1 MNKKELVRAAA
12 KESGLTQVKVKTAVD
27 AMIKVFQE
35 KMGEGNEI
43 KLANFGT
50 FRLVDRKAYT
60 ARNPKTQAPVD
71 VPAKTVVRFRAS
83 KNLKETVNV

>member
-35 KMGEGNEI
+35 KMGAGNEI

-60 ARNPKTQAPVD
+60 ARNPKTQEPVA

>member
-1 MNKKELVRAAA
+1 MNKKELVKAAA
-12 KESGLTQVKVKTAVD
+12 AEAGLTQVKVKKAVD
-27 AMIKVFQE
+27 SLIKVFQD

-43 KLANFGT
+43 KLAKFGT

-60 ARNPKTQAPVD
+60 GRNPKTGAPVD

-83 KNLKETVNV
+83 KDLKETVNV